1 MLINTEGKITL
12 IDEDGIEF
20 KVELE
25 VGENP
30 TAVFFDGSGDMLC
43 AVNAGDLAGLAVE
56 LRNASEEEHGV

>member
-20 KVELE
+20 KVALE

-30 TAVFFDGSGDMLC
+30 TAVFFDEGGKMLC
-43 AVNAGDLAGLAVE
+43 AINAGDLAGLAIE
-56 LRNASEEEHGV
+56 LRGASEQEHGV